1 MKVYKGDRTIDGV
14 IVTVDETPLL
24 QRLDIKALS
33 DDGFEWSFEGP
44 ASAQLALAILADHL
58 GDADAA
64 LALHELFMREI
75 VANFSNEWVLTS
87 ADIDEAI
94 AALSGRATP

>member
-1 MKVYKGDRTIDGV
+1 MLMLRWPCT
-14 IVTVDETPLL
+14 
-24 QRLDIKALS
+24 S
-33 DDGFEWSFEGP
+33 
-44 ASAQLALAILADHL
+44 
-58 GDADAA
+58 
-64 LALHELFMREI
+64 LFMREI